1 MSGNE
6 KQHNLDNEKQQNISE
21 SFWVFSVSGTRGKA
35 IPGKEIKGIQFLG
48 VDYTRQNWDKDGI
61 YSTNKPFPN
70 LTLLHLPKSP

>member
-1 MSGNE
+1 MRNSRTLVSLLG
-6 KQHNLDNEKQQNISE
+6 
-21 SFWVFSVSGTRGKA
+21 FFSVSGTRGKA